1 MTPQN
6 PYGQQNPYQQP
17 SFDPSGGTS
26 GPGPLG
32 LDPKM
37 AAMLCYTPLCAINLI
52 MSVICLA
59 TGGENRFVKFH
70 AKQSLFLAVIVVV
83 LSVVVQIIS
92 LILGQI
98 GGVAAVLG
106 FVISLAFL
114 LVVLV
119 FVGLSI
125 FLMIKAFG
133 GDKLKL
139 PVIGDLAD
147 K

>member
-1 MTPQN
+1 MTPQ
-6 PYGQQNPYQQP
+6 YQQNPYQQP

-37 AAMLCYTPLCAINLI
+37 AAMLCYLPVCLI
-52 MSVICLA
+52 GLVMSIIGLVSNPPN
-59 TGGENRFVKFH
+59 GFVKFH
-70 AKQSLFLAVIVVV
+70 AKQSLFLHAIFIVVG
-83 LSVVVQIIS
+83 VVVGVVIGILAQIS
-92 LILGQI
+92 PTI
-98 GGVAAVLG
+98 GGILSLLVNLVFLVLVLG
-106 FVISLAFL
+106 INV
-114 LVVLV
+114 
-119 FVGLSI
+119 

-133 GDKLKL
+133 GNKMKL